1 MPMTSF
7 VVGGRRAADICDAVE
22 QAIRDGE
29 VEPGDQLPTVRSFA
43 DDLGV
48 SPTTVAAAYRQLRQR
63 GIISTHGR
71 GGTRVHLR
79 PPLDVPISDPLPADV
94 EDLRL
99 GLPDHHVL
107 PDRRGAMATVDVAA
121 PEQVDD
127 DVAALVDLL
136 TKDLLSDGVRTDQLA
151 LAPSA
156 PAALAQVLGAT
167 LRPGDRIA
175 VEDPADPVVRDLLTA
190 EGFQLHPLA
199 MDQRGVRPDRL
210 DAVVRGPVN
219 AVILTPRAQN
229 PTSTAF
235 DEQRRSELVATLDQ
249 APELFLIERDP
260 TGAVSGVNYRTT
272 VTAERE
278 RWVVLR
284 SYGMGLGA
292 DLDLTSI
299 VGDVSTVARVKGR
312 QALAGGG
319 VPIALQRLYAELLG
333 SDEVQRTVSLAARTY
348 GARRLT
354 FLAELRNRGI
364 VAQGLSGAYVWL
376 PVDRE
381 HQVTDPL
388 RDRGWAVTAGER
400 FRLDAEPGLR
410 IATSRLTTDQAR
422 RLADDL
428 LEVLAA

>member
-1 MPMTSF
+1 MTRF
-7 VVGGRRAADICDAVE
+7 VVSGRRAADICDAIE

-29 VEPGDQLPTVRSFA
+29 VGPGDQLPTVRALA
-43 DDLGV
+43 DELGV

-79 PPLDVPISDPLPADV
+79 PPLDVPTSEPLPPDV
-94 EDLRL
+94 RDLRVAS
-99 GLPDHHVL
+99 PDPQVL
-107 PDRRGAMATVDVAA
+107 PDRRGAMASVDVVA
-121 PEQVDD
+121 PERADE
-127 DVAALVDLL
+127 DVPALIDLLAKDLL
-136 TKDLLSDGVRTDQLA
+136 TDDVRADHLA
-151 LAPSA
+151 IAPSA
-156 PAALAQVLGAT
+156 AAALGQVLDAT

-175 VEDPADPVVRDLLTA
+175 IEDPADPIVRDLLTA
-190 EGFQLHPLA
+190 EGYQLHPLA

-219 AVILTPRAQN
+219 AVILTPRAQD

-235 DEQRRSELVATLDQ
+235 DEERRAELISIVDQ
-249 APELFLIERDP
+249 SPDLFVIERDP
-260 TGAVSGVNYRTT
+260 SGPVAGVNYRTI
-272 VTAERE
+272 VTPDRE
-278 RWVVLR
+278 RWAVLR
-284 SYGMGLGA
+284 SHGMGLGA
-292 DLDLTSI
+292 DLDVTTI
-299 VGDVSTVARVKGR
+299 AGDASTVARVRGR
-312 QALAGGG
+312 QVLAGGR
-319 VPIALQRLYAELLG
+319 VPTVMQRLYVELLG
-333 SDEVQRTVSLAARTY
+333 SDEVQRTLSLAARTY

-364 VAQGLSGAYVWL
+364 IAQGLSGPYVWL

-388 RDRGWAVTAGER
+388 LDRGWAVTAGER